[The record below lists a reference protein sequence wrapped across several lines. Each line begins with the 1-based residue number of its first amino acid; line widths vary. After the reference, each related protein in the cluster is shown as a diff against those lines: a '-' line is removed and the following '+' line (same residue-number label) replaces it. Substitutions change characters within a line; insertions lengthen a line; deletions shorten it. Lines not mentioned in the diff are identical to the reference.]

1 MNAILSALSRAL
13 SSLGYALGGI
23 PKAYAPSSPPNQS
36 GTFNPPTSS
45 TSQSSS
51 ALLANALGSI
61 GSLFNPA
68 PLAKGATPGQSSIPS
83 SSGLSYAGNSSTPMY
98 AGNVSVPG
106 TFNPLSQIQKTS
118 STASPGVSSLGGYSA
133 PTPTYTP
140 PAPTL
145 PAGGFSS
152 TVLKSALGGS
162 VGGGTSPVGSSISS
176 NVGGGGSPGYV
187 SGGTGISGQSA
198 PVGGTAVPPPPVSIN
213 TPAGQFEAIVKA
225 LQKSSPGGYIQTPLE
240 SVPAYGPGYGMGR
253 TLKRLQE
260 YQGMYR

>member
-1 MNAILSALSRAL
+1 M
-13 SSLGYALGGI
+13 
-23 PKAYAPSSPPNQS
+23 
-36 GTFNPPTSS
+36 
-45 TSQSSS
+45 
-51 ALLANALGSI
+51 
-61 GSLFNPA
+61 
-68 PLAKGATPGQSSIPS
+68 
-83 SSGLSYAGNSSTPMY
+83 GNLSTPMY

-106 TFNPLSQIQKTS
+106 TFTPLSQIQKTS
-118 STASPGVSSLGGYSA
+118 STASPGVSSLSGYSA
-133 PTPTYTP
+133 PTPAYTP

-162 VGGGTSPVGSSISS
+162 VGSGSSPVGSSISS
-176 NVGGGGSPGYV
+176 NVGGGGSPGYT

-225 LQKSSPGGYIQTPLE
+225 LQKLSPGGYIQTPLE
-240 SVPAYGPGYGMGR
+240 GVPNYGPGYEMGR